1 MQTPR
6 GREPDSNHRSL
17 SYDQYPNR
25 LKKAPGARV
34 GPALRLAAGRGDR
47 LVKAAE
53 ESALWAT
60 DLFHLTRVVV
70 ENFTEAERIG
80 VIEMLWEVAYS
91 DDLLTGD
98 EDALIRRVA
107 GLIYVSDRDRGE
119 ARQRVMQRL
128 ERGAPRLR

>member
-1 MQTPR
+1 MARRFGLQ
-6 GREPDSNHRSL
+6 
-17 SYDQYPNR
+17 
-25 LKKAPGARV
+25 PGEV
-34 GPALRLAAGRGDR
+34 TR

-53 ESALWAT
+53 ESAIWAT

-70 ENFTEAERIG
+70 ENFTEAERTG
-80 VIEMLWEVAYS
+80 VIEMSWEVAHS
-91 DDLLTGD
+91 ADLLTGD

-107 GLIYVSDRDRGE
+107 GLIYVSDRDRVE